1 MKAFF
6 TILLTL
12 ILSLLISMALA
23 IYLPFDQVNRMFMAG
38 LSVPFLFPLIWVFM
52 LTIEKQWVRI
62 TTYAFG
68 IPALS
73 TLVYLQLST
82 ALSA

>member
-6 TILLTL
+6 TLFFTL
-12 ILSLLISMALA
+12 ILSLLISMTLA
-23 IYLPFDQVNRMFMAG
+23 IFLPFDQVNRMFMAG
-38 LSVPFLFPLIWVFM
+38 LSVPLMFPLIWVLM
-52 LTIEKQWVRI
+52 LTIEKRWIRVS
-62 TTYAFG
+62 TYGLG

-82 ALSA
+82 ALNI